1 MFLRALELISY
12 SFSRIISCFLIL
24 LNVVPALLH
33 VPVIELGVVFNA
45 KATWLIVHQGQRF
58 ISAYILLISIYNLQN
73 RYGFAIGNNTPYILL
88 LYTFHKYTC

>member
-1 MFLRALELISY
+1 MFLSDLELISY

-33 VPVIELGVVFNA
+33 VPVIELGVVFSA

-73 RYGFAIGNNTPYILL
+73 RYGFAISYNAPNILL

>member
-24 LNVVPALLH
+24 LKVVPALLQ
-33 VPVIELGVVFNA
+33 VPVIELGVVFKA

-73 RYGFAIGNNTPYILL
+73 RYGFAISYNPPHILL
-88 LYTFHKYTC
+88 LNTLHQDAC